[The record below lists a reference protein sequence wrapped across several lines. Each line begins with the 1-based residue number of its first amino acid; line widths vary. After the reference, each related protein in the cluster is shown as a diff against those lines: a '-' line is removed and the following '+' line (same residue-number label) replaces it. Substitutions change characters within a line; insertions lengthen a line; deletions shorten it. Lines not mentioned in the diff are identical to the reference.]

1 MRNTFKRYAASVIAL
16 LMTASICAGC
26 GNTSADETSRAGT
39 VTGTATTT
47 DDETTTNEDSEAQDT
62 SSPEAVVSYYDSHT
76 FTAEINEEVNVS
88 DFVEAAVS
96 ASGGEIRVTDNG
108 ITLPTGVEYSNIKL
122 FPNGESTK
130 TYTELGTFTENI
142 EFDLKNTSGANIPG
156 TRASVQVK
164 VVDTTAPEIIGAH
177 DWVIANIAEEAN
189 FLDGV
194 SAEDNSKERID
205 VKVDASEVEFGE
217 AGTYTVTYTAKD
229 SSNNEATK
237 SVKVVIEGEE
247 TTTTTTTTRRETEA
261 EPDNDNRDPEPA
273 RTEPAR
279 TEPARTEPPRTSPPT
294 TTTTPEP
301 TTTTEPPIVTEPP
314 RTGGWE
320 PQDTTPAF
328 DPWHQLYGDP
338 LGWGYEYWYW
348 WNEVTGEIVVG
359 AGHP

>member
-1 MRNTFKRYAASVIAL
+1 MIDKKKYAAILTSAVLTGGIV
-16 LMTASICAGC
+16 TGC
-26 GNTSADETSRAGT
+26 GNTSVNDNNAITGVAD
-39 VTGTATTT
+39 V
-47 DDETTTNEDSEAQDT
+47 ETTANEDSEAQDT
-62 SSPEAVVSYYDSHT
+62 SSSEAVVSYYEGHT

-189 FLDGV
+189 FLEGV

-261 EPDNDNRDPEPA
+261 EPDNNNRDP
-273 RTEPAR
+273 EPAR

-320 PQDTTPAF
+320 PQDTTPAY

-338 LGWGYEYWYW
+338 LGLGYEYWYW
-348 WNEVTGEIVVG
+348 WNDITGEIVLG